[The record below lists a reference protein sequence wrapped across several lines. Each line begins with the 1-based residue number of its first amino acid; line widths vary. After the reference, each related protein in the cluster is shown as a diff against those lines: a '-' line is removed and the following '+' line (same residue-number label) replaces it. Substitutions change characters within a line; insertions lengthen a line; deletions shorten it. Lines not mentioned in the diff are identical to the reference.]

1 MSTPR
6 PEEKYYWLAHQE
18 LMPTLGLPSPAC
30 LCGCHTSMCSRPGK
44 AGREVEIMKTVE
56 NPGQMS
62 SNTVGWMKLGVS
74 ECKLKTNMQSWE
86 FSQSW
91 WAVFYKFSCRSVLQ
105 AHSYSYTLDN
115 YTAQVSVNN
124 NMWSPVYITSHFIK
138 YTCSTA
144 PRWTGVPNIQP
155 ITWQQLHAFHHVDMD
170 R

>member
-1 MSTPR
+1 
-6 PEEKYYWLAHQE
+6 
-18 LMPTLGLPSPAC
+18 MPTLGLPSPAC
-30 LCGCHTSMCSRPGK
+30 LCGCHTSMCSRPHVLRTAWVLPCCPRK
-44 AGREVEIMKTVE
+44 SGREVEIMKTVE

-74 ECKLKTNMQSWE
+74 ECKLKTYMQSCE

-91 WAVFYKFSCRSVLQ
+91 WAVFYKSSCRSVLQ

-115 YTAQVSVNN
+115 YTCAQVSVNN

-138 YTCSTA
+138 YTCSTWSS
-144 PRWTGVPNIQP
+144 WTGVPNIQP
-155 ITWQQLHAFHHVDMD
+155 ITWQQLHAFPHVDMD